1 MISFRIGGSNTL
13 ITCIYQVS
21 LSSISLRI
29 IEIFGKIGQWWY
41 QHHQYA
47 NIKSLVHSFRTNICR
62 CAFSCLGTVQHHGTY
77 IFAICISNQ
86 TIISNHAFMPNFGYY
101 MFNIEHGLR
110 SFGLSCELDLTNM
123 FASKRFIKYEKN
135 KRMHSLYIII
145 EAWEV
150 YRYS

>member
-1 MISFRIGGSNTL
+1 
-13 ITCIYQVS
+13 
-21 LSSISLRI
+21 
-29 IEIFGKIGQWWY
+29 
-41 QHHQYA
+41 
-47 NIKSLVHSFRTNICR
+47 
-62 CAFSCLGTVQHHGTY
+62 
-77 IFAICISNQ
+77 
-86 TIISNHAFMPNFGYY
+86 MPNSGYY

-150 YRYS
+150 YRYG